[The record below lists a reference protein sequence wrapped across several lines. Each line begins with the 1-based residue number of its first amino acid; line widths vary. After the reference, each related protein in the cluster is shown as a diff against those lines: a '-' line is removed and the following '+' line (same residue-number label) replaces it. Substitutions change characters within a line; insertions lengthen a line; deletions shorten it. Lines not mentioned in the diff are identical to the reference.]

1 MQISRKTSYQIIF
14 VLCLLVVAARFV
26 QAPDFSSSLLG
37 FGFLFL
43 PWLCFA
49 VAIYV
54 AIKVRKI
61 LKLQKNIEAM
71 LHSLVEGK
79 RITSYPSE

>member
-1 MQISRKTSYQIIF
+1 MNFSRRRLYQIAFLICALF
-14 VLCLLVVAARFV
+14 VVARFV

-49 VAIYV
+49 VAIYM
-54 AIKVRKI
+54 AIKVQKV

-71 LHSLVEGK
+71 LHSLVEAKG
-79 RITSYPSE
+79 ITSHPSE